1 MKRKLKTPVKIL
13 LGILLLIFVI
23 IISFIF
29 IYNLNLSSVSD
40 KLNNEIVEFKIEKGD
55 SIDEIING
63 LKDNKIIKNIS
74 FTKLYIKLNNINNL
88 QAGTYE
94 LDNSDNTSKIIDK
107 LNKGLVVNKD
117 EIKITFQEG
126 KTIRGIAKIIE
137 NNTNNKEEDVF
148 NLLKDNTYIDSLIE
162 DYWFITEDVKNEEL
176 LYPLEGYLA
185 MNTYIYKD
193 KDVTVKE
200 IFKKM
205 LDYMDIILSKYKT
218 QIETSEFSIH
228 EILTF
233 SSIVQSEGLNFDTMS
248 TIAGVFY
255 NRLEENMPFQSCATN
270 CYPRSIE
277 PCTPN
282 KVDFDY
288 DSPYNTYLSS
298 LSGKLPIG
306 PISSFGEDAIKAT
319 LTPNDNEYLFFLA
332 DKNGKTYF
340 NKTYREHENT
350 ISELI
355 SKGLWF

>member
-1 MKRKLKTPVKIL
+1 MKRKLKTPVKII
-13 LGILLLIFVI
+13 LGLILFIFVLI
-23 IISFIF
+23 VSFIF
-29 IYNLNLSSVSD
+29 IYKLNLSSVSN
-40 KLNNEIVEFKIEKGD
+40 KSNNELVEFKIEKGD
-55 SIDEIING
+55 SIDKIINS
-63 LKDNKIIKNIS
+63 LKENKIIRNTA

-94 LDNSDNTSKIIDK
+94 LDNSNNTSTIINK
-107 LNKGLVVNKD
+107 LNKGLVINKD

-137 NNTNNKEEDVF
+137 SNTNNKEEDVF
-148 NLLKDNTYIDSLIE
+148 NLLKDNSYIDSLIE
-162 DYWFITEDVKNEEL
+162 EYWFINEDIKNENL
-176 LYPLEGYLA
+176 LFPLEGYLA

-218 QIETSEFSIH
+218 QIESSSYSIH
-228 EILTF
+228 EILTL
-233 SSIVQSEGLNFDTMS
+233 SSIVQSEGINFETMS

-255 NRLEENMPFQSCATN
+255 NRLEKNMPFQSCATN
-270 CYPRSIE
+270 CYPRGIE

-282 KVDFDY
+282 KVDTDY
-288 DSPYNTYLSS
+288 ESPYNTYLST

-319 LTPNDNEYLFFLA
+319 LNPNENEYLFFLA

-340 NKTYREHENT
+340 NKTNKEHENT

-355 SKGLWF
+355 SKGKWF

>member
-1 MKRKLKTPVKIL
+1 MKRKLKTPVKII
-13 LGILLLIFVI
+13 LGLILFIFVLI
-23 IISFIF
+23 VSFIF
-29 IYNLNLSSVSD
+29 IYKLNLSSVSN
-40 KLNNEIVEFKIEKGD
+40 KSNNELVEFKIEKGD
-55 SIDEIING
+55 SIDKIINS
-63 LKDNKIIKNIS
+63 LKENKIIRNTA

-94 LDNSDNTSKIIDK
+94 LDNSNNTSTIINK
-107 LNKGLVVNKD
+107 LNKGLVINKD

-137 NNTNNKEEDVF
+137 SNTNNKEEDVF
-148 NLLKDNTYIDSLIE
+148 NLLKDNLYIDSLIE
-162 DYWFITEDVKNEEL
+162 EYWFINEDIKNENL
-176 LYPLEGYLA
+176 LFPLEGYLA

-218 QIETSEFSIH
+218 QIESSSYSIH
-228 EILTF
+228 EILTL
-233 SSIVQSEGLNFDTMS
+233 SSIVQSEGINFETMS

-255 NRLEENMPFQSCATN
+255 NRLEKNMPFQSCATN
-270 CYPRSIE
+270 CYPRGIE

-282 KVDFDY
+282 KVDTDY
-288 DSPYNTYLSS
+288 ESPYNTYLST

-319 LTPNDNEYLFFLA
+319 LNPNENEYLFFLA

-340 NKTYREHENT
+340 NKTNKEHENT

-355 SKGLWF
+355 SKGKWF